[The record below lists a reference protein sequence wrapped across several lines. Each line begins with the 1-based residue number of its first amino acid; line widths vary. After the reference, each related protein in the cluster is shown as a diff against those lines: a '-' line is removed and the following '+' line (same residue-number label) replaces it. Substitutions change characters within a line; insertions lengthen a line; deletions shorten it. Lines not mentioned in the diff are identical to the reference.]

1 MPNVNEMRFA
11 LGQFAYKLDSNFTIT
26 RVKIQQWIAAQRG
39 KTPTYV
45 VKVEGEEDTV
55 CDNNLF
61 HSREGAKAH
70 AKEVCCS
77 RIAYYQH
84 QINLWQGTLR
94 ECVESQPDSEEETDE
109 SLE

>member
-1 MPNVNEMRFA
+1 MPNVDDMRFA
-11 LGQFAYKLDSNFTIT
+11 LGQFAYNLDSNFTIT

-39 KTPTYV
+39 KAPTYI
-45 VKVEGEEDTV
+45 VELGGQEETV
-55 CDNNLF
+55 SDNNLF
-61 HSREGAKAH
+61 HSQAGAKAH

-94 ECVESQPDSEEETDE
+94 ECEEETAT

>member
-11 LGQFAYKLDSNFTIT
+11 IGQFAYRLDSNFTIT
-26 RVKIQQWIAAQRG
+26 RVTVQQWVVAQRG
-39 KTPTYV
+39 KLPTYI
-45 VKVEGEEDTV
+45 VEAGGQEDTV
-55 CDNNLF
+55 SDNNLF

-84 QINLWQGTLR
+84 QINLWQCTLR
-94 ECVESQPDSEEETDE
+94 DCDERLPEEEETDE
-109 SLE
+109 LQD